1 MSDSK
6 RLSLHP
12 TQIVVIAFGTAV
24 AIGTTLLMI
33 PIATNPGYQTDIV
46 TALFTAVSAVCL
58 TGLTVVETASHWS
71 GFGQFIIMALIQLE
85 RGIANEPDLSP
96 EEALAAFDAQATR
109 IYELMEAKNHDY
121 GEAWR
126 DMRITSLT
134 DLILQKVLRVKQ
146 IEDNRGATLVSEGVD
161 ANYMDMVNYAVF
173 ALILMHQG

>member
-1 MSDSK
+1 MAHTATQYAAEIARCRELYGKKLTDYGAAWRILRLPSLTDQLFIKANRLRTVQDAGVQKVADS
-6 RLSLHP
+6 
-12 TQIVVIAFGTAV
+12 QEGEFIGIVNYA
-24 AIGTTLLMI
+24 
-33 PIATNPGYQTDIV
+33 
-46 TALFTAVSAVCL
+46 
-58 TGLTVVETASHWS
+58 
-71 GFGQFIIMALIQLE
+71 IMALIQLE
-85 RGIANEPDLSP
+85 RGIASEPDLSP